1 MRLSVQTLRIL
12 QLFAERPDE
21 PRYGLEV
28 MDQTGLQS
36 GTVYPALRR
45 LEANGWLRSR
55 EEDVDAAAVG
65 RPARRLYHLTPTG
78 LAGAAE
84 ALEPF
89 RTAGR
94 APAPVSPPK
103 ARFA

>member
-1 MRLSVQTLRIL
+1 MRLSMQTLRIL
-12 QLFAERPDE
+12 QLFAEHPDE

-28 MDQTGLQS
+28 MEHTGLQS
-36 GTVYPALRR
+36 GTVYPALHR
-45 LEANGWLRSR
+45 LETNGWLLSR
-55 EEDVDAAAVG
+55 EEDVDASAAG

-78 LAGAAE
+78 LAGTLE

-89 RTAGR
+89 R
-94 APAPVSPPK
+94 APARPPLPAPN

>member
-1 MRLSVQTLRIL
+1 MRLSMQTLRIL
-12 QLFAERPDE
+12 QLFAETPDE

-28 MDQTGLQS
+28 MELTSLQS
-36 GTVYPALRR
+36 GTVYPALHR
-45 LEANGWLRSR
+45 LESNGWLLSR
-55 EEDVDAAAVG
+55 EEDVDASAAG

-78 LAGAAE
+78 LAGTLK

-89 RTAGR
+89 REVSR
-94 APAPVSPPK
+94 APTPAK